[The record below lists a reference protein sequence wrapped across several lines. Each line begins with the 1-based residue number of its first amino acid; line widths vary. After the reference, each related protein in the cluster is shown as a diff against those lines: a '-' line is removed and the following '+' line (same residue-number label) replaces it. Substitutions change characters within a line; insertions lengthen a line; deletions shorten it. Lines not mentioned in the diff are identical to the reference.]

1 MEDGS
6 LETFSLNEMRK
17 MAKLL
22 FMKALSAVDP
32 YRILKETIRI
42 EKDRLLVR
50 MEEKP
55 EKILDLKAFDKIFLV
70 GTGKASNS
78 MAQAVEEIFGD
89 RLSKGVITA
98 KYGHLLS
105 LKRTKI
111 IEAGHPIPDRNGY
124 EGAKRIQRLLKESGS
139 KDLVIFLLSGGGSAL
154 LPFPADGI
162 ELNEKQEV
170 TQLLLD
176 CGADI
181 KEINT
186 IRKHI
191 SRMKGGWL
199 AKWAFPSTLIGFIL
213 SDVVGDQLDVIG
225 SGPTVPDPS
234 TFEEAWEILEK
245 YDLLNEIAPSIQKH
259 LRLGKEGKVE
269 ETPKP
274 GDVVFERVY
283 NSLIGSN
290 ILALRE
296 AEKEATSLGL
306 NTLILS
312 SSIVGETREAARF
325 HTAIAKEVIS
335 SGNPIPRPAC
345 ILSGGETTV
354 TIRGNG
360 LGGRNQEFALAGALE
375 ISGIEKVV
383 LLSGGT
389 DGTDGP
395 TDATG
400 AVADHTTVLRAKSMG
415 LDPKANLKNNDAYP
429 FFQKLGDLL
438 ITGPTH
444 TNVMDVRIILV
455 A

>member
-1 MEDGS
+1 MKRTAKA
-6 LETFSLNEMRK
+6 LFSR
-17 MAKLL
+17 
-22 FMKALSAVDP
+22 ALSAVDP
-32 YRILKETIRI
+32 SKILKERIRI
-42 EKDRLLVR
+42 ERDRLSIK
-50 MEEKP
+50 MQGDSEKVF
-55 EKILDLKAFDKIFLV
+55 DLKAFHKIVLV
-70 GTGKASNS
+70 GTGKASSS
-78 MAQAVEEIFGD
+78 MARAIEELFGD
-89 RLSKGVITA
+89 RMTKGVITT
-98 KYGHLLS
+98 KYGHLLP
-105 LKRTKI
+105 LKQTQT
-111 IEAGHPIPDRNGY
+111 IEAGHPIPDRKGY
-124 EGAKRIQRLLKESGS
+124 EGARKIQRLLKESGPN
-139 KDLVIFLLSGGGSAL
+139 DLVIFLLSGGGSAL

-162 ELNEKQEV
+162 ELKEKQEV

-176 CGADI
+176 SGADI

-186 IRKHI
+186 VRKHI
-191 SRMKGGWL
+191 SWMKGGWV
-199 AKWAFPSTLIGFIL
+199 AKWAYPSTVIALIL

-234 TFEEAWEILEK
+234 TFEEAWEILKK
-245 YDLLNEIAPSIQKH
+245 YGLLNEIAPSIRKH
-259 LRLGKEGKVE
+259 VQSGREGKVE

-274 GDVVFERVY
+274 GEAAFDKVS
-283 NSLIGSN
+283 NILIGSN

-296 AEKEATSLGL
+296 AKKEAESLGF

-312 SSIVGETREAARF
+312 SSIEGETREASRF
-325 HTAIAKEVIS
+325 HTAMAKEVIS

-354 TIRGNG
+354 TIKGKG

-375 ISGIEKVV
+375 ISGVEKVV

-395 TDATG
+395 TDASG
-400 AVADHTTVLRAKSMG
+400 ALADHTTVYRAKTMG
-415 LDPKANLKNNDAYP
+415 LNPKAHLENNDAYP

-455 A
+455 D